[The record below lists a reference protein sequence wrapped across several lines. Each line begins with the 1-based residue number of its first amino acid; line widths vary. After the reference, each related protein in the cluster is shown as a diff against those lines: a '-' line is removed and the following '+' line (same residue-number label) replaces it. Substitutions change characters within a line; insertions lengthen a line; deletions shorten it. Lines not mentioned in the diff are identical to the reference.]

1 MSGDLATDDR
11 GRPLAPK
18 RPEASLGELFTQ
30 MTADLGTLLRQ
41 EVELAKVETKEELGR
56 AAEAGGMLTGGLVA
70 AHLAAIV
77 LSFALAWLLDEWMAT
92 AMAFLIVGV
101 IWAVVA
107 AGLVLAGRRRLRDVQ
122 PLPETVG
129 SLKEDVAWAK
139 AQRS

>member
-1 MSGDLATDDR
+1 MSGEVATDDL

-18 RPEASLGELFTQ
+18 RPDASLGELFSQ
-30 MTADLGTLLRQ
+30 MTADLGTLLRK

-56 AAEAGGMLTGGLVA
+56 AAKAGGMLTGGLVA

-77 LSFALAWLLDEWMAT
+77 LSFALAWLLDEWMDT
-92 AMAFLIVGV
+92 ALAFLIVGV

-107 AGLVLAGRRRLRDVQ
+107 AVLVLAGRHRLRDVQ

-139 AQRS
+139 AQRT

>member
-11 GRPLAPK
+11 GRPVAPK
-18 RPEASLGELFTQ
+18 RPEASLGELVGQ
-30 MTADLGTLLRQ
+30 MSADLGTLLRK
-41 EVELAKVETKEELGR
+41 EVELAKVETREELGR
-56 AAEAGGMLTGGLVA
+56 AAKAGGMLTGGLVA
-70 AHLAAIV
+70 ALLAAMV
-77 LSFALAWLLDEWMAT
+77 LSFALAWLLDEWMDRVL
-92 AMAFLIVGV
+92 AFLIVGL

-107 AGLVLAGRRRLRDVQ
+107 AVLVLAGRRRLRDVE